1 MPDLRRITFVSLSC
15 VLLFGT
21 IYSVAYHTYIDTS
34 DPVVALGRTPHPL
47 AESSYFARKDN
58 VLNTLFIKKAWGW
71 TTTAFVALLLTAP
84 PPRPSSSRRATMT
97 LRERLGK
104 WVAATGVWLLFVVWF
119 FGPGVMERVL
129 SLSGAECVMRVP
141 SGDVLAV
148 PTEYCVSR
156 TIVSPA
162 THPELFI
169 LSPKGIVEGNSD
181 WRTLPRMMRGHDV
194 SGHVFLV
201 TMSLLFLA
209 DMVRPSFSIPKD
221 RLPAAHRYAL
231 LGTGALMLIWMFA
244 LFTTA
249 LYFHT
254 PFEKLTGYCKCC
266 KTLSA
271 CPRN

>member
-34 DPVVALGRTPHPL
+34 DPVVALGHAPHPL

-71 TTTAFVALLLTAP
+71 TTAVFVALLLTAP
-84 PPRPSSSRRATMT
+84 PPRPTSSRRATMT

-104 WVAATGVWLLFVVWF
+104 WAAATGVWLLFVVWF

-129 SLSGAECVMRVP
+129 SLSGAECVVRVP